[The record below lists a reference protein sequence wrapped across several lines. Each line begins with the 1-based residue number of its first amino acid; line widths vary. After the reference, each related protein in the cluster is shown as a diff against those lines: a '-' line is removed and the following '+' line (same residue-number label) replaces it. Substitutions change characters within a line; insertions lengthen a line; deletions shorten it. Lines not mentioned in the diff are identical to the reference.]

1 MTDYKDTVFLPAT
14 DFPMRANL
22 PQKEPE
28 TLRGWQAAGLDARL
42 AAANANGAPFVLH
55 DGPPYANGNLHIGHA
70 LNKILK
76 DVITRTQR
84 MLGRRV
90 AYIPGWDCHGL
101 PIEWKIEEEYRAK
114 KLNKDDVPLLE
125 FRQQCRDYARKWV
138 EIQRGEFQRLGVS
151 GLWDAPYLTMDF
163 PAEGQIVRELHTLVE
178 SGAVYQGFKPVL
190 WSVVE
195 QTALAEAEVE
205 YQEKQST
212 EVYVTFK
219 FDSSFNLNGLGVV
232 DPSLSIPISDFAAPS
247 DPLNAKFRDA
257 SFLVWTTTP
266 WTLPANCAI
275 AYNADIQYCVIEA
288 DHPSR
293 ARQKYIL
300 AHALVDSVA
309 TKIGFS
315 NISMIHENINIPER
329 NTDIYADHCLKD
341 GDYVQL
347 NDRFNRRAYHADFV
361 TNDAGT
367 GFVHIAPAH
376 GEDDFAVAKDNF
388 TNPYDFPQ
396 LLNKDGTYKSTVPLF
411 AGMHIFKEST
421 TAAILDALKASG
433 ALVHAST
440 FTHSY
445 PHSWRS
451 KKPLIYLATPQWFIK
466 MDAPD
471 NTGIRAQALD
481 ALNRTTFHP
490 AGGKNR
496 ITTMIKGRPPA
507 PKEKSVPPRPDWCIS
522 RQRAWG
528 VPIALLTHR
537 ETGEV
542 IHDAAILEKIA
553 AAITTH
559 GCDIWYEKDAAH
571 WLSGTAYNPA
581 DYEKVT
587 DILDVWFDS
596 GSTHAFV
603 LDKPYKP
610 EWQGLTSWPADL
622 YLEGSDQHRGWFQS
636 SLLEA
641 IGTRGAAPFKNVLT
655 HGFVLDE
662 QGRKMSK
669 SLGNVVAP
677 QEILDKYG
685 ADILRLWVLT
695 QDYYDDVRIGKNI
708 VEQTAEMYRKLR
720 NTLRYLLGALAG
732 YDAKA
737 EALQASEPEPALEQ
751 LIRAELTHLK
761 QRAHKAAAAYE
772 FRAFYEELYHFCNNT
787 LSAFYFDVRKDALY
801 CDAPH
806 SLRRRA
812 ARGLFAEILECL
824 TRWLAPV
831 LPFTAEEV
839 WHSMNRP
846 GSIHEQ
852 HWPDAPEGDTAAA
865 RAELEQLRQ
874 ARTDANAQ
882 LEKARA
888 AKTIGSSL
896 QAQIALSFTPEQK
909 PLFSRFDWAELLIV
923 SKATVHYTG
932 AADAAVSLADGH
944 KCPRCW
950 QVKTVGKNPAHPEL
964 CDRCT
969 DAVTGAPHAA

>member
-42 AAANANGAPFVLH
+42 AAANASGAPFVLH

-212 EVYVTFK
+212 EVYVK
-219 FDSSFNLNGLGVV
+219 FPVGQHGNQ
-232 DPSLSIPISDFAAPS
+232 DPDLEGAF
-247 DPLNAKFRDA
+247 
-257 SFLVWTTTP
+257 FLIWTTTP
-266 WTLPANCAI
+266 WTLPANAAI
-275 AYNADIQYCVIEA
+275 AYNEELYYSLIEA
-288 DHPSR
+288 DGERFIIADKMHEVVANKCGFTSFRHIKNIRRITPSLYDYEENKINDGNSLPQY
-293 ARQKYIL
+293 AGGLY
-300 AHALVDSVA
+300 AHAPLPQDS
-309 TKIGFS
+309 
-315 NISMIHENINIPER
+315 
-329 NTDIYADHCLKD
+329 
-341 GDYVQL
+341 
-347 NDRFNRRAYHADFV
+347 NRRRRLYHADFV
-361 TNDAGT
+361 TDDAGT

-376 GEDDFAVAKDNF
+376 GEDDFKVAKESF
-388 TNPYDFPQ
+388 LHSYDFPQ
-396 LLNKDGTYKSTVPLF
+396 ILNKDGTYKSSVPLF

-421 TAAILDALKASG
+421 TTAILDALKANN
-433 ALVHAST
+433 ALVHSST

-481 ALNRTTFHP
+481 ALNRITFHP
-490 AGGKNR
+490 AAGKNR
-496 ITTMIKGRPPA
+496 ITSMVEG
-507 PKEKSVPPRPDWCIS
+507 RPDWCIS

-537 ETGEV
+537 ETGHV
-542 IHDAAILEKIA
+542 IRDAAVLEKIA

-610 EWQGLTSWPADL
+610 DWQGLTRWPADL

-641 IGTRGAAPFKNVLT
+641 IGTRGAAPYKNVLT

-720 NTLRYLLGALAG
+720 NTLRYLLGALSG

-737 EALQASEPEPALEQ
+737 ESLKPGETGPALEQ